1 MGRQQRL
8 ADQRLRMMAEGEGGG
23 AATAPKAPIAVPLGF
38 QQRSSSQ
45 GDKELYDRMC
55 NARQQQ
61 QQDED
66 RRAGGFNNAAEMQR
80 QHWNSLNDDGIGG
93 ALEQRDVK
101 LRQLSELD
109 EQQPQHPPKDRRSIF
124 KKFNPGLF
132 NSNLQQHHVQPV
144 ETSVKQPMQQQ
155 QQQEQQQQQGQR
167 QRQLQQQNEQ
177 QQHPDQQQLQHQQWQ
192 QQRFQQQQQHQY
204 QHHQTPAATI
214 LPTAPE
220 VIFEKQIGSARRE
233 TDHPHQE
240 EKVFNTAGSGGDAT
254 EAMRRRQR
262 QEAADAKLAQQLQD
276 KERRKVAPKKTTS
289 GLQPKAPKVAQA
301 PLATPQAEVIQQ
313 NQRLQQEVDS
323 LKMQIQQRDFD
334 LAAARAEEKQ
344 RQYVRQDFDAPRFH
358 QDDRQQQMNQQEEV
372 G

>member
-1 MGRQQRL
+1 MVVDPPAANNHPVESMNVSEETEEERQQRL

-45 GDKELYDRMC
+45 EDKELYDRMC

-66 RRAGGFNNAAEMQR
+66 RRAGVFNNAAEMQR

-177 QQHPDQQQLQHQQWQ
+177 QQHPDQQQQLQHQQWQ
-192 QQRFQQQQQHQY
+192 QQRFQQQQQHHY
-204 QHHQTPAATI
+204 QHHQNPAATI

-220 VIFEKQIGSARRE
+220 VIFEKQIDSARRE
-233 TDHPHQE
+233 TGLPRQE
-240 EKVFNTAGSGGDAT
+240 EKSST
-254 EAMRRRQR
+254 
-262 QEAADAKLAQQLQD
+262 
-276 KERRKVAPKKTTS
+276 
-289 GLQPKAPKVAQA
+289 QPE
-301 PLATPQAEVIQQ
+301 AEV
-313 NQRLQQEVDS
+313 
-323 LKMQIQQRDFD
+323 MQWR
-334 LAAARAEEKQ
+334 R
-344 RQYVRQDFDAPRFH
+344 
-358 QDDRQQQMNQQEEV
+358 
-372 G
+372 